1 MPWDLG
7 SQGKYHRVLSVL
19 SAGWLQVIPPFSGTN
34 ASPLCYLG
42 TVTQFLVLLEHR
54 WPHHY
59 LFVEY
64 AVSHLG
70 KAPSRTSEEEQ
81 RVGSLTG
88 MCQFQNLRGTLE
100 AVRIIIANAYEA
112 LTTCHP
118 WSKHIPGSIS
128 FNPHHSPLMWI
139 LLLSPFGR

>member
-1 MPWDLG
+1 MIHLPLG
-7 SQGKYHRVLSVL
+7 QMLLLFVSGHCDSV
-19 SAGWLQVIPPFSGTN
+19 SNVIDYDAG
-34 ASPLCYLG
+34 
-42 TVTQFLVLLEHR
+42 HH

-59 LFVEY
+59 LFVEH

-70 KAPSRTSEEEQ
+70 KAHSRTSEEEQ
-81 RVGSLTG
+81 CVGSLTG
-88 MCQFQNLRGTLE
+88 TCQSQDLRGTLD

-128 FNPHHSPLMWI
+128 FNPHRSPLMSI
-139 LLLSPFGR
+139 YYYPPLADEKNETQRSDFPRSQGS